1 MNILRFEK
9 LDSIKRLVLQ
19 IFALFVLTSTQ
30 ATAHGAGIRFVPLQ
44 VPESGVSES
53 DASKLSALSEALDV
67 MTASE
72 DVESIF
78 DAWQYGAG
86 PRWKKFRDFLRANN
100 FTARDGDVGAIK
112 AFESYHKRKT
122 NRLSNALFGG
132 VDADRRNSRFQ
143 TICVGKRAPDETYF
157 ALLGARGWVFLDV
170 KEREDAPSD
179 GEPLY
184 IVRSAEIVV
193 CNDPLVQTWRFND
206 FGAPVRFEER
216 RLASAPDAFSAY
228 SPDVVNFS
236 ASTLERAVVWDSD
249 GVATQTTE
257 PFDASSLVA
266 PTPPFHSSPI
276 QFSQGSALVDVV
288 APLRRLLELIHKD
301 ATPSRALLEQLNDG
315 TYSFFNVLSEDASH
329 SYVAVSY
336 YKDGAFVSVA
346 LTNEYGTLRLEY
358 PTTERG
364 VRVVLSVYGSKE
376 RTEYVFDADG
386 KLTEALVIKRDD
398 SLESR
403 EAFKNEDVGAAD
415 PDRLQKLLQSQSVV
429 RSVEFNDD
437 GSVKSDQSFLPGE
450 KRPKIRVEV
459 L

>member
-1 MNILRFEK
+1 MK
-9 LDSIKRLVLQ
+9 DYKRLWLQ
-19 IFALFVLTSTQ
+19 ALALLALISTVPI
-30 ATAHGAGIRFVPLQ
+30 AHGAGIRFVPLQ
-44 VPESGVSES
+44 IPEDGVAES
-53 DASKLSALSEALDV
+53 DASKLLALSETLDV

-72 DVESIF
+72 DAESIF
-78 DAWQYGAG
+78 DAWRFGNG
-86 PRWKKFRDFLRANN
+86 PRWKQFRDFLRANH
-100 FTARDGDVGAIK
+100 FTYRGDDDGAVK
-112 AFESYHKRKT
+112 AFESYNKKT
-122 NRLSNALFGG
+122 NRLSSALFGA
-132 VDADRRNSRFQ
+132 VDVDRRSARFH
-143 TICVGKRAPDETYF
+143 TICVGTRATGETYF
-157 ALLGARGWVFLDV
+157 ALLGARGWVFLDA
-170 KEREDAPSD
+170 KERETAPSD

-216 RLASAPDAFSAY
+216 LLKTEPHSFSAFS
-228 SPDVVNFS
+228 PEVVNS
-236 ASTLERAVVWDSD
+236 SDSTLERAVVWDSD
-249 GVATQTTE
+249 GVARQTTE
-257 PFDASSLVA
+257 PFVADGVA
-266 PTPPFHSSPI
+266 PSPPRVESPAFH
-276 QFSQGSALVDVV
+276 FSQGDAIFGAVE
-288 APLRRLLELIHKD
+288 PLRRLLELIRKD
-301 ATPSRALLEQLNDG
+301 ATPSRALLDQLNDG
-315 TYSFFNVLSEDASH
+315 SHTLFNVLSEDASH

-450 KRPKIRVEV
+450 KRPKLRVEV